1 MNKDKDGSSKE
12 TDSVDI
18 VIYVGE
24 SANIWKKN
32 VLEDLKAGVLE
43 YVIVGKFLVDL
54 KREFGRGDNEI
65 IKVPELKKVKQGS
78 RTMEEFVQEFVVAT
92 TSDKY

>member
-1 MNKDKDGSSKE
+1 MNKDKGGSSRE

-18 VIYVGE
+18 IIYVGKLVD
-24 SANIWKKN
+24 IWKKN

-54 KREFGRGDNEI
+54 MLWQPLI
-65 IKVPELKKVKQGS
+65 
-78 RTMEEFVQEFVVAT
+78 TMTNDCTRQ
-92 TSDKY
+92 